1 MDADLSAAQ
10 TAALQR
16 KRYPP
21 VGGSRKQGKREKRRI
36 WEEGEKEDLGRG
48 RKGGFGKR
56 EKGGFGKREK
66 RRIWEEGEKEDLGR
80 GRKEDLGG
88 NANTDSVSATILH
101 IPSVTPV
108 RMVMIPYLLIKGLV
122 LSTPSYCL
130 GGKIPWGP
138 LFPLHSTRVGKT

>member
-16 KRYPP
+16 KRCPP
-21 VGGSRKQGKREKRRI
+21 VGGSRKQ
-36 WEEGEKEDLGRG
+36 
-48 RKGGFGKR
+48 
-56 EKGGFGKREK
+56 GKREK

-101 IPSVTPV
+101 IPPVTPV
-108 RMVMIPYLLIKGLV
+108 RMGMIPYLLIKGLV

-130 GGKIPWGP
+130 RGKVSWGSF
-138 LFPLHSTRVGKT
+138 FPLHSTRVGKT